1 MAVGVATAV
10 SLLNYGDAQA
20 IVGGQSAGS
29 SYGAVGEVVIQPSDG
44 TPMFDLCTGFLISPT
59 VLVTAGHCALEAL
72 NTQTAIGGTIGAA
85 LDPTFDPGQS
95 TFRAA
100 ASVVVDP
107 DYLVNEVSYQ
117 TPDVAVLVLRQS
129 VSGVDPIQ
137 LPAPGAAALANGS
150 QLTTVGYGFTQDC
163 GTDLGHCQVT
173 YTPARRVASET
184 LISSSQ
190 WFITVNQNPDGP
202 GTGGVCRGDSGART
216 CFREP
221 RPLSRSPPP

>member
-1 MAVGVATAV
+1 M
-10 SLLNYGDAQA
+10 
-20 IVGGQSAGS
+20 
-29 SYGAVGEVVIQPSDG
+29 
-44 TPMFDLCTGFLISPT
+44 
-59 VLVTAGHCALEAL
+59 
-72 NTQTAIGGTIGAA
+72 
-85 LDPTFDPGQS
+85 
-95 TFRAA
+95 
-100 ASVVVDP
+100 VVDP

-202 GTGGVCRGDSGART
+202 GTGGVCRGDSGGPHLLPGTPTAVAITTAINSKWCWSTSRDSRLDVPTVLRFLRT
-216 CFREP
+216 FAP
-221 RPLSRSPPP
+221 SA